1 MDGPFTPVTGR
12 EAVEQLI
19 AQSAQHPVIV
29 FKHDTSCHI
38 SRAAYGEMQQITQDV
53 AIIDVARETDLSHEI
68 AERMGVKH
76 ESPQVLV
83 IRDGHAVWS
92 ASHYDITHDAVA
104 QAMVQAQEPGA
115 G

>member
-1 MDGPFTPVTGR
+1 MDGPFTPLTRR
-12 EAVEQLI
+12 EEVEQLV
-19 AQSAQHPVIV
+19 AHSAQHPVIV
-29 FKHDTSCHI
+29 FKHDTDCRI

-53 AIIDVARETDLSHEI
+53 AIIDVAREKELSHEI
-68 AERMGVKH
+68 AERMRVKH

-104 QAMVQAQEPGA
+104 QAMVQAQEPGVA
-115 G
+115 